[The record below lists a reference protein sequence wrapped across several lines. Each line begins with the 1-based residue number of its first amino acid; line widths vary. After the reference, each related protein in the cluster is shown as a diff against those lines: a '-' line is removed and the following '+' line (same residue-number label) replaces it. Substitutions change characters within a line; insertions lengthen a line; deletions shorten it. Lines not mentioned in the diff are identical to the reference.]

1 MIPDNRKK
9 KIDMKRRVAHPG
21 QALKEAR
28 DAHAALLE
36 SEERYRAVV
45 QQVSEAI
52 FLLDVDTMCLLEANA
67 AFQALLGYDP
77 EDITGLS
84 LYDLLPYDR
93 ERVDR
98 ATRLAMEQGKYQ
110 VTDRLYRR

>member
-1 MIPDNRKK
+1 MSHEISQENEH
-9 KIDMKRRVAHPG
+9 HPPE
-21 QALKEAR
+21 QTAFEK
-28 DAHAALLE
+28 ALLE

-98 ATRLAMEQGKYQ
+98 TTRLATEQGKYRA
-110 VTDRLYRR
+110 TDRLYRRKDGSLVNVEV